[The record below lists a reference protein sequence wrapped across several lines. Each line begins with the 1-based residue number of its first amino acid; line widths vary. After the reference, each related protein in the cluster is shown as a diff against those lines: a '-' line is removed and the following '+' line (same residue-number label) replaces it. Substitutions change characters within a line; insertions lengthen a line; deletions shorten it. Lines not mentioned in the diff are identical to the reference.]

1 MPMSSGFK
9 CYNCGK
15 GNMIGHNVSHA
26 KNRTRKVFRPNL
38 HPARIVVDGTSMRV
52 RLCTKSLRLVSGKD
66 TRSKKSVRQA
76 QDKIAASLKEKE
88 VSTVA
93 PVAAGLA

>member
-1 MPMSSGFK
+1 MPMSSGYK

-15 GNMIGHNVSHA
+15 GNMVGHNVSHA
-26 KNRTRKVFRPNL
+26 KNRTRKIFRPNL

-52 RLCTKSLRLVSGKD
+52 RLCTKCLRLIGGKD
-66 TRSKKSVRQA
+66 TRSK
-76 QDKIAASLKEKE
+76 KIAASLKEKE
-88 VSTVA
+88 VSSVA